1 MELLPPGT
9 RICFTITTLIQN
21 PSLPHCKGTVLS
33 YFRITGSGFGVTQ
46 LKVAWDDPTVE
57 CSEYHDYELADLE
70 VLDTPRGFIW
80 KNAHKFDW

>member
-1 MELLPPGT
+1 M
-9 RICFTITTLIQN
+9 
-21 PSLPHCKGTVLS
+21 
-33 YFRITGSGFGVTQ
+33 
-46 LKVAWDDPTVE
+46 KVAWDDPTVE